1 MHPDQS
7 LIHQSTIRGFIG
19 LRFLSSSLCLPAHP
33 ALHGHESACR
43 KANPQNNNFEMADTK
58 AHLLYVEDDESLSFV
73 TRDNLELNGYQVTYC
88 EDGQKALDTI
98 QSKQKFDLCILDVM
112 LPEVDGFT
120 LAQEIRKRDEVVPI
134 IFLTAKSM
142 KQDKIHGLT
151 IGADDYITKPFS
163 IEELLLKIDIFLRR
177 TKYANILKSNTPLS
191 IGNYSFDYK
200 NLSLTAEGYSE
211 TLTQK
216 EADLLKLLNE
226 HRNQVVKRSFILE
239 TIWGKD
245 DYFLGRSL
253 DVFISR
259 LRKYLSLDDRI
270 KIENIHGVGFK
281 FRVDE

>member
-1 MHPDQS
+1 MIHP
-7 LIHQSTIRGFIG
+7 
-19 LRFLSSSLCLPAHP
+19 
-33 ALHGHESACR
+33 
-43 KANPQNNNFEMADTK
+43 KAS
-58 AHLLYVEDDESLSFV
+58 LLYVEDDESLSFV
-73 TRDNLELNGYQVTYC
+73 TRDNLELSGYQVTYC
-88 EDGQKALDTI
+88 EDGKVALDTI
-98 QSKQKFDLCILDVM
+98 QSGTKFDLCILDVM

-120 LAQEIRKRDEVVPI
+120 LAQEIRKRDEQVPI

-177 TKYANILKSNTPLS
+177 TKYSTMLKPGIPIS
-191 IGNYSFDYK
+191 IGNYQFDYK
-200 NLSLTAEGYSE
+200 NLSLTADGYSE
-211 TLTQK
+211 TLTLK

-226 HRNQVVKRSFILE
+226 NRNQVVKRSYILE

-259 LRKYLSLDDRI
+259 LRKYLSLDERI

-281 FRVDE
+281 FRVDD

>member
-1 MHPDQS
+1 MTHP
-7 LIHQSTIRGFIG
+7 
-19 LRFLSSSLCLPAHP
+19 
-33 ALHGHESACR
+33 
-43 KANPQNNNFEMADTK
+43 KAN
-58 AHLLYVEDDESLSFV
+58 LLYVEDDESLSFV
-73 TRDNLELNGYQVTYC
+73 TRDNLELSGYLVNHY
-88 EDGQKALDTI
+88 EDGKKALEII
-98 QSKQKFDLCILDVM
+98 QSGQKFDLCILDVM

-120 LAQEIRKRDEVVPI
+120 LAQEIRKRDDQVPI

-177 TKYANILKSNTPLS
+177 TKYATILKPGTPIT

-211 TLTQK
+211 TLTLK

-226 HRNQVVKRSFILE
+226 NKNQVIKRSYILE

-259 LRKYLSLDDRI
+259 LRKYLSLDERI

-281 FRVDE
+281 FRVDD

>member
-1 MHPDQS
+1 
-7 LIHQSTIRGFIG
+7 
-19 LRFLSSSLCLPAHP
+19 
-33 ALHGHESACR
+33 
-43 KANPQNNNFEMADTK
+43 MAEKK

-73 TRDNLELNGYQVTYC
+73 TRDNLELNGYMVTYC
-88 EDGQKALDTI
+88 EDGGKAMQLI
-98 QSKQKFDLCILDVM
+98 QSNQRFDLCILDVM

-120 LAQEIRKRDEVVPI
+120 LATEIRKRDELVPI

-177 TKYANILKSNTPLS
+177 TKYSTILKENLVVK
-191 IGNYSFDYK
+191 IANYLFDYK
-200 NLSLTAEGYSE
+200 NLSLINGDYTE

-226 HRNQVVKRSFILE
+226 NRNQVVKRSYILE

-259 LRKYLSLDDRI
+259 LRKYLQIDERI